1 VLPDSHQDSPDS
13 APDDGEEEPA
23 ARATG
28 PRPPGTW
35 VAGVAVLA
43 VLAGVG
49 LRFFAPSAL
58 WLDEAQSVAIA
69 RSDLAG
75 LFAGL
80 RQDGSPPLYYLLLH
94 GWTSVFGTG
103 AFAVRAPSA
112 LFSVLSLP
120 LAWVLGRRLGGPRV
134 ATALTLLLAS
144 SPFAIRY
151 ASETRMYSLVILLVL
166 LGAAAVSWT
175 ARRPG
180 PWPVLAVAV
189 SAAALLLTHYWAV
202 YLLAVVGLVALAG
215 LRRHRA
221 AAVRVLVGLALAALL
236 FLPWLPT
243 LRWQA
248 AHTGTPWADTGGLS
262 SITAALGGWQ
272 GGGQVTAVLLGDA
285 FVVLAVLALVAVPAG
300 DVVRLGVTRS
310 PTRWVLVAL
319 SLGTVVLAGLA
330 SLLTSSAVASRYT
343 SVALPAFLALVAL
356 GIAVLPGRRARVAVL
371 ALCVL
376 AGLGLSAAQAG
387 RPRTQAAEVAAA
399 LGSAAPGDTVV
410 FCPDQLGPSVS
421 RLAPAGLDLVGYP
434 DLRPAD
440 RVDWT
445 DYAERNDA
453 ADPDL
458 VAARISAHAGDHAVY
473 VVTGRGYRVPSDA
486 DCLRLREALTA
497 LRGQSEQVV
506 QRDPDAGE
514 GMRVHRFPPAGDP
527 AGA

>member
-1 VLPDSHQDSPDS
+1 
-13 APDDGEEEPA
+13 
-23 ARATG
+23 
-28 PRPPGTW
+28 
-35 VAGVAVLA
+35 
-43 VLAGVG
+43 
-49 LRFFAPSAL
+49 
-58 WLDEAQSVAIA
+58 
-69 RSDLAG
+69 
-75 LFAGL
+75 
-80 RQDGSPPLYYLLLH
+80 
-94 GWTSVFGTG
+94 
-103 AFAVRAPSA
+103 
-112 LFSVLSLP
+112 
-120 LAWVLGRRLGGPRV
+120 
-134 ATALTLLLAS
+134 
-144 SPFAIRY
+144 
-151 ASETRMYSLVILLVL
+151 
-166 LGAAAVSWT
+166 
-175 ARRPG
+175 
-180 PWPVLAVAV
+180 
-189 SAAALLLTHYWAV
+189 
-202 YLLAVVGLVALAG
+202 
-215 LRRHRA
+215 
-221 AAVRVLVGLALAALL
+221 
-236 FLPWLPT
+236 
-243 LRWQA
+243 
-248 AHTGTPWADTGGLS
+248 
-262 SITAALGGWQ
+262 
-272 GGGQVTAVLLGDA
+272 
-285 FVVLAVLALVAVPAG
+285 
-300 DVVRLGVTRS
+300 VRLGVTRS

-453 ADPDL
+453 ADPAL

-497 LRGQSEQVV
+497 LRGQPEQVV